1 MAINRFSRGPIAAD
15 IQSTFMPMPLDLI
28 DRQLDRRQQSYDTTK
43 QSLSES
49 QESYH
54 GVKAHSADY
63 DTLQGIV
70 GQYDDSISQAV
81 DQAGGDYSKLGSVAD
96 SIGREVAKQIQSGHL
111 GAIHGAYM
119 SAQETLKSAD
129 ERRMKGDLR
138 ESSYNRILDSIQAY
152 GGTVENENGSYST
165 PRFYTGVAKVEID
178 EKADK
183 YSEKIVEQF
192 RNSGERYRSVQEMM
206 PMVVHNLWND
216 SGVLDNAK
224 DEVWQVYGDV
234 DENTENL
241 LVDAYLQ
248 DVALNAVRKREFEQ
262 KFKLTESEKDSLYG
276 GNEFTYTI
284 QGGRSKRGIYNV
296 SGLEDLS
303 NPSRPLNVLE
313 QIVASASMGMGRRS
327 LGNYSKHTDL
337 RDKEKED
344 KLVNELSEKHL
355 IKDLAKIYGVDLT
368 APTVENLKKLS
379 SVIEAANSQ
388 SVASSVTYTDNVKTG
403 ESFKRFVGSGSLVN
417 FPITDVDTGKE
428 LHGNTDIAPMLKTN
442 AEAKGDSKLGR
453 IEYAGQIMT
462 AGQHYPKGTVIANY
476 YSPDSD
482 KPLQT
487 LAIDLGEYNVNS
499 PEFKTDRGYA
509 ALKDMNGNPGGTST
523 YSHGNDTYTFL
534 YMGDNIVHEYINGK
548 FTGTP
553 YKLTSGN

>member
-49 QESYH
+49 QEAYH

-138 ESSYNRILDSIQAY
+138 ESSYRRILDSIQAY

-165 PRFYTGVAKVEID
+165 PKFYTGVAKVEID

-183 YSEKIVEQF
+183 YSAALVEQF
-192 RNSGERYRSVQEMM
+192 RNSGERYRSAQEML
-206 PMVVHNLWND
+206 PMIVHNLWND
-216 SGVLDNAK
+216 TGVLDNAR
-224 DEVWQVYGDV
+224 DEVWQVFGDL
-234 DENTENL
+234 DKDTEDTM
-241 LVDAYLQ
+241 VDAYLT

-262 KFKLTESEKDSLYG
+262 SFRLSESERDALYG
-276 GNEFTYTI
+276 GAEFTYTI
-284 QGGRSKRGIYNV
+284 QGGRSKMGV
-296 SGLEDLS
+296 HDLSGFKDLGFHSGSFSKILQAATSAPQGMGWAVFGALLNTSLSKDPLEAESTAMKLSQEQMIQDLAKTHGVDIS
-303 NPSRPLNVLE
+303 NPSIEKLKNLASVLE
-313 QIVASASMGMGRRS
+313 ES
-327 LGNYSKHTDL
+327 NK
-337 RDKEKED
+337 
-344 KLVNELSEKHL
+344 
-355 IKDLAKIYGVDLT
+355 
-368 APTVENLKKLS
+368 
-379 SVIEAANSQ
+379 Q
-388 SVASSVTYTDNVKTG
+388 SVASSVTLVTNNKTDND
-403 ESFKRFVGSGSLVN
+403 FKKLVSSGSLVN
-417 FPITDVDTGKE
+417 YPIIDVNTGRQ
-428 LHGNTDIAPMLKTN
+428 LHGISDITPMLVTN
-442 AEAKGDSKLGR
+442 AQAKGEDKTGR
-453 IEYAGQIMT
+453 IEFAGQIMT
-462 AGQHYPKGTVIANY
+462 AGQHYPKGTVMANY
-476 YSPDSD
+476 YSPDSE

-509 ALKDMNGNPGGTST
+509 ALKDRNGNPGGTST
-523 YSHGNDTYTFL
+523 HRHGNDTYTFL